1 MAAYHDR
8 ADAKIRHCPG
18 CDRLVYGG
26 DGLCP
31 DCAREEAGL

>member
-8 ADAKIRHCPG
+8 ADARIKQCPG
-18 CDRLVYGG
+18 CDRKTW
-26 DGLCP
+26 DGVLCS